1 MWWKKYI
8 KIAIIVIVIGL
19 VGFGIYKL
27 AGVIVDNTYSSRELV
42 EGQTP
47 EKENQEQI
55 GEETSEEISEDNFS
69 DNTLSS
75 SSTPENTNNDNVGK
89 EETESNIQQGTKQEN
104 QSNQDFILSQTKSM
118 LKDSPYPELAEK
130 KNTNYTISVD
140 ENGDCTVS
148 IEEYTFGFYK
158 DSLAFRYL
166 SKSSEFTEEEINW
179 LSPNGE
185 TQWFTEENGKHVFR

>member
-8 KIAIIVIVIGL
+8 KIAIIVIMIGL

-42 EGQTP
+42 EEQTP

-55 GEETSEEISEDNFS
+55 GEEISEEVSEDNFS

-89 EETESNIQQGTKQEN
+89 EETESNIQQGTKQES

-140 ENGDCTVS
+140 ENGDYTVS

-166 SKSSEFTEEEINW
+166 SKSGEFTEEEINW

>member
-8 KIAIIVIVIGL
+8 KIAIIVIVVGL
-19 VGFGIYKL
+19 GIYKL
-27 AGVIVDNTYSSRELV
+27 AGVIVNNTYSSRELV
-42 EGQTP
+42 EEQTS

-55 GEETSEEISEDNFS
+55 GEETSEEVSKDNSS

-89 EETESNIQQGTKQEN
+89 EETESNIQQGTKQES

-130 KNTNYTISVD
+130 KNTNYIISVD
-140 ENGDCTVS
+140 ENGDYTVS

-166 SKSSEFTEEEINW
+166 SKSSEFTEGEVNW